1 MDEKIE
7 EIYLLLDNKA
17 VKAALLKIESA
28 ALEINEGEIGDEAH
42 NLLVSYE
49 MMISYIMQGIKD
61 PNMHDMIRKSLA
73 HAYNITERIALIKR
87 HKNSDSTISKINKAI
102 SSEYIPLDKIQKKL
116 ENYTENIG
124 TADLIYSPDDIDDKK
139 LDLSKEHEEVV
150 NYMFNKTY
158 ASLRWSETD
167 HIQAKELM
175 SSLLITDEDK
185 AIFLSAITMSL
196 LHVFDD
202 KKFLLLISSYNN
214 ESALISARALVGV
227 VIILQINSKCINFYP
242 EILAQLSILKD
253 DKRVVKDLRNIQ
265 LQFLMTRETDNFDKK
280 IREGIMEDVMKVKR
294 DSEDIDDTDGENPDW
309 EKIKYDSGFSD
320 KLMEINE
327 LQSSGA
333 DIYMH
338 SFAPLKKYGFFFKI
352 SHWFYPFFTYQSDI
366 FPIINRMKNEEIPF
380 IDIMIKSVFFCNL
393 DKYSLC
399 FTFQSIPASQ
409 KEQFLSQFS
418 ELNENYSDKN
428 EIIKLFEEESKRS
441 DIISRLYIQ
450 DLYRFFK
457 LWNYKNEENDIF
469 NDKFDLWNNPYL
481 CDLLSDEETLK
492 QIGSFLIKYDYLQEA
507 QQIYQLMNITIPED
521 AESWQKTGFIL
532 QKLSRCEEAIRCY
545 LRADM
550 LVPEQKW
557 TNLHLAQCYKKI
569 GEYTKA
575 IEYYK
580 IIEELNPENLNIDIQ
595 IGQCFIKL
603 EKYKEAQ
610 QYFYKVI
617 YIDENNINALRALGW
632 CLAQTGNYDEAKKY
646 FSLVIGEDKA
656 NAYDYINL
664 GHVNIIQGNIVDAI
678 NNYRI
683 GAVLIF
689 DKEKIFKTIDE
700 SKVFLRSHGVSEDYI
715 SILTDL
721 II

>member
-7 EIYLLLDNKA
+7 EIYSLLENKA
-17 VKAALLKIESA
+17 IKAAIMNIEAA
-28 ALEINEGEIGDEAH
+28 ALDIKESEIGDEAH

-49 MMISYIMQGIKD
+49 LMISYTMKGFKD

-73 HAYNITERIALIKR
+73 HAYNITERLALVKR
-87 HKNSDSTISKINKAI
+87 HKDSDSTLTKINKAI
-102 SSEYIPLDKIQKKL
+102 SANYIALDDIQKKL
-116 ENYTENIG
+116 EDYTENMS
-124 TADLIYSPDDIDDKK
+124 TADLIYSQDDINDKK
-139 LDLSKEHEEVV
+139 LDISKKHEEVV
-150 NYMFNKTY
+150 SYMFNKTY
-158 ASLRWSETD
+158 ASMRWSETEY
-167 HIQAKELM
+167 IQAKELM

-214 ESALISARALVGV
+214 ESTLISARALVGV
-227 VIILQINSKCINFYP
+227 VIILQMNSKCISFYP
-242 EILAQLSILKD
+242 EIVAQLSIIKD
-253 DKRVVKDLRNIQ
+253 DKRIAKDIKNIQ
-265 LQFLMTRETDNFDKK
+265 LQLLMTRETDNFDKK
-280 IREGIMEDVMKVKR
+280 IREGIMEDVIKAAR
-294 DSEDIDDTDGENPDW
+294 SSEDIDDINGENPDW

-338 SFAPLKKYGFFFKI
+338 SFAPLKKNGFFYKI
-352 SHWFYPFFTYQSDI
+352 AHWFYPFFPYQSDI
-366 FPIINRMKNEEIPF
+366 FPIINNMMNEKIPF
-380 IDIMIKSVFFCNL
+380 IDILIKSVFFCNL

-399 FTFQSIPASQ
+399 FALESFPDAQ
-409 KEQFLSQFS
+409 KELFLNQFS
-418 ELNENYSDKN
+418 EMNESNSDKN

-457 LWNYKNEENDIF
+457 QSNYRKEENDIF

-481 CDLLSDEETLK
+481 CDLLSDEVTLK
-492 QIGSFLIKYDYLQEA
+492 QIGSFLIKYNYLQEA

-532 QKLSRCEEAIRCY
+532 QKLSRCDEAITCY

-550 LVPEQKW
+550 LAPEQKW
-557 TNLHLAQCYKKI
+557 TTLHLAQCYKKI
-569 GEYTKA
+569 GEYAKA

-580 IIEELNPENLNIDIQ
+580 IIKEYNPDNLKIDIQ
-595 IGQCFIKL
+595 IGQCFIEL

-610 QYFYKVI
+610 QYFYKVV
-617 YIDENNINALRALGW
+617 YIDEKNINALRALGW
-632 CLAQTGNYDEAKKY
+632 CLVQTGNYEEAKKY
-646 FSLVIGEDKA
+646 FSLVVSDNKSNG
-656 NAYDYINL
+656 YDSINL
-664 GHVNIIQGNIVDAI
+664 GHVNMIQGNIVDAI
-678 NNYRI
+678 NSYRL
-683 GAVLIF
+683 GAMEIL
-689 DKEKIFKTIDE
+689 DKDKIFATIDE
-700 SKVFLRSHGVSEDYI
+700 SKAFLRSHGVNEDYI

-721 II
+721 IL